1 MLCWHHLS
9 ADRPGGFALR
19 GGLSG
24 RFGAPLSS
32 LAYDSALPPSGC
44 CRVTSSM
51 RCKGSS
57 CAGAGRQ
64 GAWLASADT
73 RQPHGRLALGKK
85 AELWS
90 GVGDCLM
97 HCCDLCAY
105 SAVLNRG
112 SDFVTDHHAV
122 YPQCSVYFT
131 KCGLVSSDGVCTY
144 LFPCL
149 QFGVAAFTKR
159 VHFQIAFTLPEFP
172 TVGEAVWS
180 LCKCAANCKYD
191 VIHDS
196 AYIMFDVTA
205 LAARAAAP
213 EAWGHANPAPDGAT
227 KGSL

>member
-97 HCCDLCAY
+97 HCCDFCLSRSAQQGFRLRDRSSRCLSPVSRSSFASWLLMLLGLSLPTPLVGWLC
-105 SAVLNRG
+105 S
-112 SDFVTDHHAV
+112 H
-122 YPQCSVYFT
+122 
-131 KCGLVSSDGVCTY
+131 
-144 LFPCL
+144 
-149 QFGVAAFTKR
+149 
-159 VHFQIAFTLPEFP
+159 
-172 TVGEAVWS
+172 
-180 LCKCAANCKYD
+180 
-191 VIHDS
+191 
-196 AYIMFDVTA
+196 
-205 LAARAAAP
+205 
-213 EAWGHANPAPDGAT
+213 
-227 KGSL
+227 